1 LSSCGLT
8 TAVHNKDPEWSKS
21 SLLVRA
27 CACSRRGPQPWV
39 VAAASSRGHLLI
51 CCMQPAG
58 SVLRRSLAVCG
69 SSFPPWR
76 SSLCHPP
83 LCGHADQHGGGNM
96 IQVCLLL
103 LGFCLWGSDRHIGS
117 SIRPWWV
124 NVKHAKKVTN
134 PPGPHCS
141 SLSCNGW
148 GLRFEEKGGGASRP
162 SRWEIRLLIDT
173 ITALQLQAERGDS
186 YAWLGKGNHGKVG
199 KEDHA
204 SQCALGFASFAQLN
218 DSWALG
224 LG

>member
-1 LSSCGLT
+1 LWA

-69 SSFPPWR
+69 SSFLPWR

-124 NVKHAKKVTN
+124 NAKHAKKATN

-148 GLRFEEKGGGASRP
+148 GVRFEEVVLAQADHRGGRSTFRYGYHHNSRRNGAIPARGWANVKGKRGKAREGSC
-162 SRWEIRLLIDT
+162 SGICVLCSV
-173 ITALQLQAERGDS
+173 ERFMGS
-186 YAWLGKGNHGKVG
+186 WFGLK
-199 KEDHA
+199 
-204 SQCALGFASFAQLN
+204 SQG
-218 DSWALG
+218 
-224 LG
+224 